1 MKFGRLLTS
10 DGRLIGSEWIRRNKD
25 WSRVNYTVLVSILFN
40 IINYLLKFHDFKYFL
55 FYFLFL
61 DTLRS

>member
-25 WSRVNYTVLVSILFN
+25 WSRVNYTVLVSILC
-40 IINYLLKFHDFKYFL
+40 NYLFVKL
-55 FYFLFL
+55 
-61 DTLRS
+61 S

>member
-25 WSRVNYTVLVSILFN
+25 WARINFTVLVSLLCNILF
-40 IINYLLKFHDFKYFL
+40 IKFCKFF
-55 FYFLFL
+55 
-61 DTLRS
+61 